1 MKNYRR
7 ITSALLMC
15 TSVFNGRTLALNK
28 NEISKNNAK
37 VSAVSSKNHLNKIKK
52 YGILGGIGAI
62 IVAGIVIT
70 TLCVLKIKN
79 KKNSDDDNM
88 TKANNIEILLE
99 KFSKAQGMNDEIW
112 NKFKDKL
119 KSILINVVNGEC
131 SVNKQFEQD
140 YKPIFKLLKG
150 ENSLEGCS
158 VNNNSDVTLGLA
170 FKVSGQSY
178 NLIIEENGFQFLLN
192 GTILIFKN

>member
-7 ITSALLMC
+7 ITSALLVCM
-15 TSVFNGRTLALNK
+15 SVFNSRTLALQK
-28 NEISKNNAK
+28 DEISKNNAK

-79 KKNSDDDNM
+79 KKNSDDNNM
-88 TKANNIEILLE
+88 TKANSIEILLE

-131 SVNKQFEQD
+131 GVNEQFEQD

-150 ENSLEGCS
+150 ENSLEDCF

-170 FKVSGQSY
+170 FKVSGQYY
-178 NLIIEENGFQFLLN
+178 NLTIEENNFNFTLN
-192 GTILIFKN
+192 GKVLFYL